1 MKKKIITLLFAI
13 VASTGICFAS
23 YTSVGGIWYNFNN
36 ANYTAEVT
44 YKGSSPNQYK
54 GYSRSIVIPSSV
66 SYSGTTYSVTSIG
79 YDAFSGCS
87 GMTSIEIPNSVTNI
101 GSYALYG
108 CSGLTSVTIPN
119 SVTSIGNEA
128 FSYCSDLTSIAIP
141 NSVTSIGNDAFL
153 ACLGLTSVT
162 MGNGVS
168 SIAYGA
174 FSGCE
179 NLKEIRVPK
188 GQKERFAQME
198 GLKDYVDIIVE
209 CEHIV

>member
-87 GMTSIEIPNSVTNI
+87 S
-101 GSYALYG
+101 
-108 CSGLTSVTIPN
+108 LTSVTIPN
-119 SVTSIGNEA
+119 SVTSIGNGA
-128 FSYCSDLTSIAIP
+128 FSGCSSLTSVTIG
-141 NSVTSIGNDAFL
+141 NSVTSIGDWAF
-153 ACLGLTSVT
+153 
-162 MGNGVS
+162 
-168 SIAYGA
+168 AY
-174 FSGCE
+174 
-179 NLKEIRVPK
+179 
-188 GQKERFAQME
+188 
-198 GLKDYVDIIVE
+198 
-209 CEHIV
+209 

>member
-1 MKKKIITLLFAI
+1 
-13 VASTGICFAS
+13 
-23 YTSVGGIWYNFNN
+23 
-36 ANYTAEVT
+36 
-44 YKGSSPNQYK
+44 
-54 GYSRSIVIPSSV
+54 
-66 SYSGTTYSVTSIG
+66 
-79 YDAFSGCS
+79 
-87 GMTSIEIPNSVTNI
+87 
-101 GSYALYG
+101 
-108 CSGLTSVTIPN
+108 
-119 SVTSIGNEA
+119 
-128 FSYCSDLTSIAIP
+128 
-141 NSVTSIGNDAFL
+141 
-153 ACLGLTSVT
+153 